1 MLMTARSTSHLSSPY
16 ESSRHERVV
25 VIDDDPQILDA
36 FSRLLL
42 LEGFA
47 CDTYLSARAYLQ
59 ALNEAPVDPTQPCC
73 VLCDV
78 KMPELDGLQLQAHL
92 KTLSHA
98 PLVLMSGAS
107 GVLEAISGF
116 REGAI
121 DFLLKPIPADD
132 LLAAVRKA
140 LDLSRQR
147 QGQSARRQQVE
158 QLIASLSPR
167 ELEVARM
174 VAKGM
179 TNLGIS
185 LAQGITLRTV
195 KFHRQRLLKKL
206 SIAGTPELVRL
217 MQEYEGHP

>member
-1 MLMTARSTSHLSSPY
+1 MTARTASTHASPTASSHAGQ
-16 ESSRHERVV
+16 VI
-25 VIDDDPQILDA
+25 VIDDDPHILDA
-36 FSRLLL
+36 FSRLLE

-47 CDTYLSARAYLQ
+47 CQTYPSAGAYLK
-59 ALNEAPVDPTQPCC
+59 ALGEAPAGPTQPCC

-78 KMPELDGLQLQAHL
+78 KMPELDGLQLQGHL
-92 KTLSHA
+92 KSLGHA

-107 GVLEAISGF
+107 GAQEAISGF
-116 REGAI
+116 REGAV
-121 DFLLKPIPADD
+121 DFLLKPIQADD

-140 LDLSRQR
+140 LNLCRQQ

-185 LAQGITLRTV
+185 LVQGITLRTV

-206 SIAGTPELVRL
+206 SLAGTAELVRL
-217 MQEYEGHP
+217 MQEYEGQSG